1 LNEYVTDTMAL
12 ILWLE
17 NRKFNKEIKKIFKSV
32 LSKESK
38 IYIPPICLAEI
49 GYLSEKKKIN
59 IDLIF
64 LKNYLEQNQNF
75 LIAKLNIE
83 TFIIAKLN
91 IETFINSFKIIDIP
105 ELHDKLISGVA
116 FSLGLPLITN
126 DPVIINSKYLKTIS
140 F

>member
-83 TFIIAKLN
+83 TFI
-91 IETFINSFKIIDIP
+91 NSFKIIDIP

>member
-1 LNEYVTDTMAL
+1 MNEYVTDTMAL

-83 TFIIAKLN
+83 TFI
-91 IETFINSFKIIDIP
+91 NSFKIIDIP